1 MSMAVYNII
10 RVLIS
15 ASRLKIKLHV
25 ILQKNTFQQQKHL
38 LKLEVKFE
46 NRVLQFSYNI
56 TTRLEH
62 KYGMKFR
69 KFLLE
74 ISLLQ
79 ISL

>member
-38 LKLEVKFE
+38 FKVGGEIWKQSFAVQ
-46 NRVLQFSYNI
+46 LQHHHTAGAQIWN
-56 TTRLEH
+56 
-62 KYGMKFR
+62 
-69 KFLLE
+69 E
-74 ISLLQ
+74 IP
-79 ISL
+79 